1 MDVSNLLDA
10 FMQSGEQINN
20 EWSMYIVVHLGLFW
34 FFLFMHRPLLAI
46 ERLIAI
52 FAYGVFAFIN
62 GNGLIATYKM
72 LEAVRI
78 DLVTRFPEGFS
89 SAPELANVLSETS
102 YAGREELIFLT
113 HGCAFAVV
121 TLMFLFRNIM
131 IRRYYQ
137 HFPEQLGKQ
146 NSPLG

>member
-10 FMQSGEQINN
+10 FLQTGEQINN

-34 FFLFMHRPLLAI
+34 FFLFMHRPLLAM
-46 ERLIAI
+46 ERIIAI

-62 GNGLIATYKM
+62 GNGLIGTYQM
-72 LEAVRI
+72 LEAVRL
-78 DLVTRFPEGFS
+78 DLVNRFPEGFNA
-89 SAPELANVLSETS
+89 APELAGFLAQSN
-102 YAGREELIFLT
+102 YAGREELIMLT
-113 HGCAFAVV
+113 HGGAFAVV
-121 TLMFLFRNIM
+121 TLMFLFRNTM
-131 IRRYYQ
+131 IRRYYR

>member
-52 FAYGVFAFIN
+52 FAYGVFVFIN
-62 GNGLIATYKM
+62 GNGLIGSYKM
-72 LEAVRI
+72 LEAVRS
-78 DLVTRFPEGFS
+78 DLVRRFPEAVN
-89 SAPELANVLSETS
+89 SAPELTNFLGQSN
-102 YAGREELIFLT
+102 YAGREELILLT
-113 HGCAFAVV
+113 HGCAFAIV
-121 TLMFLFRNIM
+121 TLMFLFRNLM

-137 HFPEQLGKQ
+137 SFPEQIGKQ